1 MSKTALLFDVD
12 GTLWDTTNSTYKA
25 ENIITK
31 KYNLPEVTKE
41 TVQQC
46 FGYNRVE
53 SAKVYF
59 PTLDLDTAIEYK
71 IEADKEKIRIINE
84 ENIDASY
91 PKTKETLELLS
102 KDYDLYIV
110 SNTGN
115 VLYLEAFVNSSNTKE
130 LFKDLVAASA
140 LKISKAEAIRKV
152 MRDNKIEKAIYI
164 GDTIKDKEAANE
176 AGIPFVQALYGFDK
190 DLNEKYKIDS
200 IDKLP
205 DVLKQINVKSVLFA
219 TGNESKSKRFSIGLS

>member
-1 MSKTALLFDVD
+1 MSKIALLFDVD

-41 TVQQC
+41 TIRKC

-84 ENIDASY
+84 ENIDVSY
-91 PKTKETLELLS
+91 PRTKETLELLS
-102 KDYDLYIV
+102 KDYELYIV

-115 VLYLEAFVNSSNTKE
+115 VLYLEAFVNSSGTKE
-130 LFKDLVAASA
+130 LFKGLVAASA
-140 LKISKAEAIRKV
+140 LQISKADAIKKV
-152 MRDNKIEKAIYI
+152 INENNIEEAIYI
-164 GDTIKDKEAANE
+164 GDTIKDKEAAE
-176 AGIPFVQALYGFDK
+176 GAGIPFIQALYGFDE
-190 DLNEKYKIDS
+190 DLGEQYKIKEIS
-200 IDKLP
+200 ELPEVVKQVLNDK
-205 DVLKQINVKSVLFA
+205 
-219 TGNESKSKRFSIGLS
+219 

>member
-1 MSKTALLFDVD
+1 MSKIALLFDVD
-12 GTLWDTTNSTYKA
+12 GTLWDTTNSTYRA

-41 TVQQC
+41 KIQKC

-84 ENIDASY
+84 ENIDISY
-91 PKTKETLELLS
+91 PRTKETLELLS

-115 VLYLEAFVNSSNTKE
+115 VLYLEAFVNSSDTKE
-130 LFKDLVAASA
+130 LFKGLVAASA
-140 LKISKAEAIRKV
+140 LQISKADAIKKV
-152 MRDNKIEKAIYI
+152 INENNIDKAIYI
-164 GDTIKDKEAANE
+164 GDTIKDKEAAE
-176 AGIPFVQALYGFDK
+176 GAGIPFIQALYGFDE
-190 DLNEKYKIDS
+190 DLGEQYKIKEIS
-200 IDKLP
+200 ELPEVVKQVLNDK
-205 DVLKQINVKSVLFA
+205 
-219 TGNESKSKRFSIGLS
+219 

>member
-1 MSKTALLFDVD
+1 MGKIALLFDVD

-31 KYNLPEVTKE
+31 KHNLPEVTKE
-41 TVQQC
+41 TIQKC

-53 SAKVYF
+53 SAKEYF

-71 IEADKEKIRIINE
+71 IEADLEKIRIINE
-84 ENIDASY
+84 ENIDISY
-91 PKTKETLELLS
+91 PNTKETLEKLS
-102 KDYDLYIV
+102 EKYDLYIV

-115 VLYLEAFVNSSNTKE
+115 VLYLEAFVKTSGTKK

-140 LKISKAEAIRKV
+140 LKISKADAIRKV
-152 MRDNKIEKAIYI
+152 MNDNNIDKAIYI

-176 AGIPFVQALYGFDK
+176 AGIPFIQA
-190 DLNEKYKIDS
+190 
-200 IDKLP
+200 
-205 DVLKQINVKSVLFA
+205 
-219 TGNESKSKRFSIGLS
+219 